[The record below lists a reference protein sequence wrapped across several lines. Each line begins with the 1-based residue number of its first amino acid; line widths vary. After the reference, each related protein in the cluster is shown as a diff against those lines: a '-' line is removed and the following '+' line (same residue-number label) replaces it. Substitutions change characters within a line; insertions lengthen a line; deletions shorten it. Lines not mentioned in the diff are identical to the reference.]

1 MKRINMLWISDLA
14 SRIRTNINMLFIV
27 AMLSTIA
34 FTMITFLYGF
44 GKFIKLEVNRTSP
57 FPISY
62 FSYDANP
69 FVTEHL
75 NWLEQQLQKEH
86 FPYQKIE
93 TDIYETPLKEDKDI
107 AIYNDVY
114 AIKQS
119 DYNKLADSLR
129 MKQLFMDDNEAYVL
143 TGTSYITIFNEFEQS
158 YKRDYITLSS
168 TNTKLRVKGYEHV
181 NAIPSDF
188 SYQTIVLPD
197 IIVNNLPNTVKHISA
212 YNYKI
217 QNWEQTY
224 EIADNF
230 IEKVQKDRNKSQYE
244 GPLIRSF
251 ESAGSLYKIT
261 SGSAAFFLIG
271 TFLGVIFF
279 IGAGSVLYFRMYT
292 DLTNEQEKY
301 ITISKIGVTDTEM
314 KRSATIQLSILFF
327 IPYIMASIHTMF
339 ATKMLQDVIGL
350 SLFKEVSAVLIIF
363 GFVEIVFFLFIRSL
377 YMQKLSHYT
386 SGQNI

>member
-1 MKRINMLWISDLA
+1 MSNNYKRA
-14 SRIRTNINMLFIV
+14 FP
-27 AMLSTIA
+27 LS
-34 FTMITFLYGF
+34 
-44 GKFIKLEVNRTSP
+44 KIK
-57 FPISY
+57 
-62 FSYDANP
+62 A
-69 FVTEHL
+69 
-75 NWLEQQLQKEH
+75 
-86 FPYQKIE
+86 
-93 TDIYETPLKEDKDI
+93 DIYETPLKEDKDI

-119 DYNKLADSLR
+119 DYNKLANSLR

-158 YKRDYITLSS
+158 YNRDYITLSS

-197 IIVNNLPNTVKHISA
+197 VIVNNLPNTVKHISA

-230 IEKVQKDRNKSQYE
+230 IEKVQKDRNKYQYE

-261 SGSAAFFLIG
+261 SGSAAYFLIG
-271 TFLGVIFF
+271 TF
-279 IGAGSVLYFRMYT
+279 
-292 DLTNEQEKY
+292 
-301 ITISKIGVTDTEM
+301 
-314 KRSATIQLSILFF
+314 
-327 IPYIMASIHTMF
+327 
-339 ATKMLQDVIGL
+339 
-350 SLFKEVSAVLIIF
+350 
-363 GFVEIVFFLFIRSL
+363 
-377 YMQKLSHYT
+377 
-386 SGQNI
+386 

>member
-1 MKRINMLWISDLA
+1 M
-14 SRIRTNINMLFIV
+14 
-27 AMLSTIA
+27 
-34 FTMITFLYGF
+34 
-44 GKFIKLEVNRTSP
+44 
-57 FPISY
+57 
-62 FSYDANP
+62 
-69 FVTEHL
+69 
-75 NWLEQQLQKEH
+75 
-86 FPYQKIE
+86 
-93 TDIYETPLKEDKDI
+93 
-107 AIYNDVY
+107 
-114 AIKQS
+114 
-119 DYNKLADSLR
+119 
-129 MKQLFMDDNEAYVL
+129 
-143 TGTSYITIFNEFEQS
+143 
-158 YKRDYITLSS
+158 
-168 TNTKLRVKGYEHV
+168 
-181 NAIPSDF
+181 
-188 SYQTIVLPD
+188 LPD

-244 GPLIRSF
+244 GSLIRSF

-261 SGSAAFFLIG
+261 SGSACIFPNWDI
-271 TFLGVIFF
+271 LGVIFF

-350 SLFKEVSAVLIIF
+350 SLFKEVSAVLIILDSLKSYF
-363 GFVEIVFFLFIRSL
+363 SYSFVHFICKNYHITRVDKIFKTNLMKRVFLMLFSSSPYQEVQVNDIL
-377 YMQKLSHYT
+377 AVC
-386 SGQNI
+386 I

>member
-1 MKRINMLWISDLA
+1 MSNNYKRA
-14 SRIRTNINMLFIV
+14 FP
-27 AMLSTIA
+27 LS
-34 FTMITFLYGF
+34 
-44 GKFIKLEVNRTSP
+44 
-57 FPISY
+57 
-62 FSYDANP
+62 
-69 FVTEHL
+69 
-75 NWLEQQLQKEH
+75 
-86 FPYQKIE
+86 KIE
-93 TDIYETPLKEDKDI
+93 ADIYETPLKEDKDI

-230 IEKVQKDRNKSQYE
+230 IEKVQKIEINPSMKDLLFVPLNQQDR
-244 GPLIRSF
+244 
-251 ESAGSLYKIT
+251 
-261 SGSAAFFLIG
+261 
-271 TFLGVIFF
+271 
-279 IGAGSVLYFRMYT
+279 YT
-292 DLTNEQEKY
+292 K
-301 ITISKIGVTDTEM
+301 
-314 KRSATIQLSILFF
+314 
-327 IPYIMASIHTMF
+327 
-339 ATKMLQDVIGL
+339 
-350 SLFKEVSAVLIIF
+350 
-363 GFVEIVFFLFIRSL
+363 
-377 YMQKLSHYT
+377 
-386 SGQNI
+386 